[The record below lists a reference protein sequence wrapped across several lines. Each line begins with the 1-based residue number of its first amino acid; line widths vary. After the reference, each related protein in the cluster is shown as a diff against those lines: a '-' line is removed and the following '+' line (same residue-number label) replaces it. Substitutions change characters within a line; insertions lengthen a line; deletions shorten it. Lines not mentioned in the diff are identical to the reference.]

1 MAKRIMQHC
10 LGQPGSGGPA
20 VALDRF
26 VKNSPCKYTQ
36 IRQLV
41 PAGGVNFRLIWSF
54 VKQIKQNK
62 PDLIHIRGLGG
73 EGFHAV
79 LAARIAGVR
88 LILVSIHGTQRDL
101 QSPNGRLRAAIVS
114 SILEPLTLMMAT
126 HIATVCE
133 YAAGREFLKTY
144 RHKLVGVVPN
154 GVEILQ
160 DNFADRADVRK
171 ELGIPE
177 DWTVGIC
184 VSRLTV
190 EKGFLVLADA
200 LLAIDERGEKFAIIV
215 VGGGDDGG
223 EIKGCFGRLV
233 NIKVF
238 FVGHQ
243 NNTGR
248 YLSAADFFIFPT
260 LHENL
265 SNALL
270 EAMVHRLPIIA
281 TAVGGNVE
289 VLKKGGGILISSN
302 DVDALSSAISRL
314 LMNIEIRSHLG
325 RAARENVENN
335 YTISQ
340 MVLGWETLYS
350 NLLGNGFDN

>member
-1 MAKRIMQHC
+1 MDKRIMQHC
-10 LGQPGSGGPA
+10 LGLPGSGGPA

-26 VKNSPCKYTQ
+26 IRNSTMSYGQ
-36 IRQLV
+36 IRQISS
-41 PAGGVNFRLIWSF
+41 AGGISVRLIWSF
-54 VKQIKQNK
+54 VKNIRQYK

-79 LAARIAGVR
+79 LAARITRVP

-101 QSPNGRLRAAIVS
+101 KSSKGRLRAAIVS
-114 SILEPLTLMMAT
+114 SLLEPLTLMMAT

-133 YAAGREFLKTY
+133 FAAGREFLNPY

-154 GVEILQ
+154 GVEIPAE
-160 DNFADRADVRK
+160 DPAAGSGVRN

-184 VSRLTV
+184 VSRITV
-190 EKGFLVLADA
+190 EKGFVVLADA
-200 LLAIDERGEKFAIIV
+200 LLAIDDHAQKLAIII
-215 VGGGDDGG
+215 VGGGDDSGD
-223 EIKGCFGRLV
+223 IQRNFGKLR
-233 NIKVF
+233 NIEVF

-243 NNTGR
+243 EDTSR
-248 YLSAADFFIFPT
+248 YLSSSDFFIFPT

-270 EAMVHRLPIIA
+270 EAMIHRLPVVA
-281 TAVGGNVE
+281 TSVGGNVE

-302 DVDALSSAISRL
+302 DVDALASAISRL
-314 LMNIEIRSHLG
+314 LVSVEDRLTLG
-325 RAARENVENN
+325 RAARENVESN
-335 YTISQ
+335 YTISK
-340 MVLGWETLYS
+340 MVSGWESLYS
-350 NLLGNGFDN
+350 RLLGVSLGQ

>member
-1 MAKRIMQHC
+1 MSERITQHC
-10 LGQPGSGGPA
+10 LGLPGSGGPA
-20 VALDRF
+20 VALDRL
-26 VKNSPCKYTQ
+26 VKNSSYTYGQ
-36 IRQLV
+36 IRQLA
-41 PAGGVNFRLIWSF
+41 PAGGISFRLIWSF
-54 VKQIKQNK
+54 IKQIRQNK
-62 PDLIHIRGLGG
+62 PDLIHIRGLGA

-88 LILVSIHGTQRDL
+88 IILVSIHGTQRDL
-101 QSPNGRLRAAIVS
+101 LRSKGRLRAVVVS
-114 SILEPLTLMMAT
+114 SLLEPLTLMMAT

-133 YAAGREFLKTY
+133 YAEGREFLNAY

-154 GVEILQ
+154 GVEVPE
-160 DNFADRADVRK
+160 DDRADRAGIRK

-177 DWTVGIC
+177 DWSVGIC

-200 LLAIDERGEKFAIIV
+200 LLALDERVCKFALIV
-215 VGGGDDGG
+215 VGGGDEDGT
-223 EIKGCFGRLV
+223 IKNCFDRLV
-233 NIKVF
+233 NIRVC

-243 NNTGR
+243 LDTAR
-248 YLSAADFFIFPT
+248 YLSAANFFIFPT

-270 EAMVHRLPIIA
+270 EAMMHRLPVIA

-289 VLKKGGGILISSN
+289 VLKKGGGMLVPSN
-302 DVDALSSAISRL
+302 DSEALVSAIYSMLSSA
-314 LMNIEIRSHLG
+314 EIRSSLG
-325 RAARENVENN
+325 RAARENVENH

-340 MVLGWETLYS
+340 MVSGWESLYS
-350 NLLGNGFDN
+350 KLLGIGFDS